1 MATDYYGVLGLT
13 PGASDNDIKR
23 AYRKLARDLHPDVN
37 PDPGAK
43 ERFQEV
49 NRAYQALTDPEKRR
63 IVDLGGAPFDAGA
76 AAGAGSP
83 FTTGFGGLGD
93 IMDAFFGG
101 GAGTRGARRR
111 AQGGGTSTRGPRSRV
126 RAGGDALI
134 RVELDL
140 DETAFG
146 TTKEITV
153 DTAVLCTTCTG
164 AGTAPGTHATTC
176 TTCAGRGEVQSVQRS
191 FLGQVVSTR
200 TCPSCGGTGQI
211 IPEPCPQCGGDGRVR
226 ARRTIPVKVPAG
238 VEDGMR
244 IRLTGHGEVGSG
256 GGPAGDLY
264 VEIHERPHPVFPR
277 DGEDLH
283 CRVTLPMTSAA
294 LGTTLNLETLDGE
307 TDLDIKPG
315 TQSGSVL
322 TLRGQGAPRLRAT
335 GRGSL
340 VVHVEVQTPTRLD
353 PEQEKLLRELAALR
367 GEDRPESHHEA
378 QGGLFSRVRDAFNGR

>member
-1 MATDYYGVLGLT
+1 LPTDYYAVLGLAR
-13 PGASDNDIKR
+13 GASDSEIKR
-23 AYRKLARDLHPDVN
+23 AYRRLARDLHPDVN

-49 NRAYQALTDPEKRR
+49 NRAYQALTDPDKRR
-63 IVDLGGAPFDAGA
+63 IVDLGGDPFDTG
-76 AAGAGSP
+76 GGGMGGGSP
-83 FTTGFGGLGD
+83 FGTGFGGLGD

-101 GAGTRGARRR
+101 GT
-111 AQGGGTSTRGPRSRV
+111 TTRGPRSRV

-140 DETAFG
+140 DETVFG

-153 DTAVLCTTCTG
+153 DTAVLCTACSG
-164 AGTAPGTHATTC
+164 AGTAPGTHPATC

-200 TCPSCGGTGQI
+200 TCPSCAGTGQV

-226 ARRTIPVKVPAG
+226 ARRNIPVKVPAG

-244 IRLTGHGEVGSG
+244 IRLTGHGEVGPG

-264 VEIHERPHPVFPR
+264 VEIHERPHPVFTR

-294 LGTTLNLETLDGE
+294 LGTTLSLTTLDGE

-322 TLRGQGAPRLRAT
+322 TLRAQGAPRLRAT
-335 GRGSL
+335 GRGNL
-340 VVHVEVQTPTRLD
+340 LVHVEVQTPTRLD
-353 PEQEKLLRELAALR
+353 PEQEKLLRELAVLR
-367 GEDRPESHHEA
+367 GEDSAGTTRENQ
-378 QGGLFSRVRDAFNGR
+378 QGFFSRVRDAWNGH